1 MSSDYSLPIA
11 AAVVALGC
19 VVMAAGLA
27 SVRFPR
33 GRWHQGIVAA
43 FAGLILIGGA
53 VRWLDGCDR
62 YELPDFD
69 PAMKWA
75 DLPPDWDQQVP
86 ADGDPAEYAPPAA
99 TRVPIFALSPGQSK

>member
-11 AAVVALGC
+11 ATVVAFGC
-19 VVMAAGLA
+19 VLIAAGLA
-27 SVRFPR
+27 SVRFPQ
-33 GRWHQGIVAA
+33 GRWPQGVVVG

-53 VRWLDGCDR
+53 MQWLDNTER

-69 PAMKWA
+69 PAVKWA
-75 DLPPDWDQQVP
+75 NMPPNWDQQVP